1 MNNYELKISVLV
13 DNYVTI
19 PGLKAEHGLSI
30 LIETGL
36 HKILFDC
43 GQSSLLIENAKKLNL
58 GLMDLDKIVLSH
70 GHYDHTGG
78 LASLLEYIGKE
89 IEIYAHTDIFD
100 KKYSRKGNEKP
111 KYIGIPE
118 SKSFYEKLGA
128 KFILTKNP
136 LEICKDVLLT
146 GEITTRIKDFETTEN
161 YFYKE
166 VEKELVKDE
175 ILDDISVLINTKEGM
190 VLITGCAHRG
200 LINIIEH
207 IKATIGKD
215 KFRYII
221 GGFHLSGKSNDYI
234 LNTIN
239 RLKEYDISNIAPAH
253 CTGRSEACRLM
264 DSFGSKCNMAKTGLE
279 IIL

>member
-111 KYIGIPE
+111 KYMVFPKA
-118 SKSFYEKLGA
+118 SLF
-128 KFILTKNP
+128 TKN
-136 LEICKDVLLT
+136 
-146 GEITTRIKDFETTEN
+146 
-161 YFYKE
+161 
-166 VEKELVKDE
+166 LVQ
-175 ILDDISVLINTKEGM
+175 S
-190 VLITGCAHRG
+190 
-200 LINIIEH
+200 
-207 IKATIGKD
+207 
-215 KFRYII
+215 
-221 GGFHLSGKSNDYI
+221 
-234 LNTIN
+234 
-239 RLKEYDISNIAPAH
+239 
-253 CTGRSEACRLM
+253 
-264 DSFGSKCNMAKTGLE
+264 SF
-279 IIL
+279 